1 MAQGGIYRRCEEP
14 ENLEINEKMESFSS
28 RRAGGFLLQHCRC
41 GSNETSISVL
51 FIVTAASFLL
61 WTIISAVLI
70 SKNLEMSTQLEQL
83 RANQSMLITN
93 GSNMEKQLE
102 KIHSSHTSSESEL
115 SKALK
120 ALDTKYEESQK
131 NGNEKLRELSRDS
144 MRSLAEIDKIEDA
157 LLKINAS
164 TCKVCPMGWLF
175 NKGSCYSFQVKVA
188 APWSHAKKS
197 CEDEGASLVIIND
210 ADEQRFLGLNLKQKS
225 YWIGLHDIETENKF
239 VWADGST
246 ATYTK
251 WGVGEPNNQGHG
263 EDCVEMT
270 PRGWWNDIPCG
281 NDKEGWIC
289 EKTWSC

>member
-28 RRAGGFLLQHCRC
+28 RKAGGFLLQHCRC

-83 RANQSMLITN
+83 HANQSMVMTN
-93 GSNMEKQLE
+93 GSKMEKRLE
-102 KIHSSHTSSESEL
+102 EIHSSHSSSESEL

-120 ALDTKYEESQK
+120 ALETKYEESQK

-144 MRSLAEIDKIEDA
+144 SRSLAEIDKIEGA

-164 TCKVCPMGWLF
+164 TCQVCPNGWLF
-175 NKGSCYSFQVKVA
+175 NKGSCYSFQVKPG
-188 APWSHAKKS
+188 PWSHARKA
-197 CEDEGASLVIIND
+197 CEDERALLVVIND
-210 ADEQRFLGLNLKQKS
+210 DEEQSFLRLHLKQKY
-225 YWIGLHDIETENKF
+225 YWIGLQDIETENKF
-239 VWADGST
+239 TWVDGST

-251 WGVGEPNNQGHG
+251 WGAGEPNNYGHG

-281 NDKEGWIC
+281 NNIDGWIC
-289 EKTWSC
+289 EKPWSC

>member
-28 RRAGGFLLQHCRC
+28 RKAGGFLLQHCRC

-70 SKNLEMSTQLEQL
+70 SKSLEMSTQLEQL
-83 RANQSMLITN
+83 HANQSMLLTN
-93 GSNMEKQLE
+93 GSKMEKRLE
-102 KIHSSHTSSESEL
+102 EIHSSHSSSESEL

-120 ALDTKYEESQK
+120 ALETKYEESQK

-144 MRSLAEIDKIEDA
+144 SRSLAEIDKIEDA

-164 TCKVCPMGWLF
+164 TCQVCPKGWLF
-175 NKGSCYSFQVKVA
+175 NKGSCYSFQVKPG
-188 APWSHAKKS
+188 PWSHARKA
-197 CEDEGASLVIIND
+197 CEDERALLVIIND
-210 ADEQRFLGLNLKQKS
+210 EEEQSFLVLHLKQKY
-225 YWIGLHDIETENKF
+225 YWIGLQDIETENKF
-239 VWADGST
+239 TWVDRST

-251 WGVGEPNNQGHG
+251 WGAGEPNNYGHG

-270 PRGWWNDIPCG
+270 PRGWWNDVPCG
-281 NDKEGWIC
+281 NNIDGWIC
-289 EKTWSC
+289 EKPWSC